1 MAKVANPKQLVKSL
15 KKMKRLQR
23 QLSRKVNGSNNCA
36 KARTTVVRLH
46 SKIANQRSDFLHK
59 LSTQIVNENQ
69 VICVEDLK
77 IKEMM
82 KTKHIA
88 KSVGSLG
95 LNQFLNMLKYK
106 SEWNER
112 EFVQIDKWFPSS
124 KTCFDCGN
132 INKELTLNQRTW
144 ICSCGAKHDR
154 DINAAKNILKE
165 GLFILH
171 SS

>member
-1 MAKVANPKQLVKSL
+1 
-15 KKMKRLQR
+15 MKRFQR
-23 QLSRKVNGSNNCA
+23 QLSRKVKGSNNRD
-36 KARTTVVRLH
+36 KARIKVARLH

-88 KSVGSLG
+88 KLVGSLG
-95 LNQFLNMLKYK
+95 LNRFLNMLKYK

-124 KTCFDCGN
+124 KTCFDCGT
-132 INKELTLNQRTW
+132 INKELTLSQRTW

-165 GLFILH
+165 GLLVLH
-171 SS
+171 SR

>member
-1 MAKVANPKQLVKSL
+1 
-15 KKMKRLQR
+15 MKNLQR
-23 QLSRKVNGSNNCA
+23 QLSRKVKGSNNRD
-36 KARTTVVRLH
+36 KARIKVARLH

-59 LSTQIVNENQ
+59 LSTQIINENQ

-88 KSVGSLG
+88 KLVGSLG

>member
-1 MAKVANPKQLVKSL
+1 LAE
-15 KKMKRLQR
+15 
-23 QLSRKVNGSNNCA
+23 NNRD
-36 KARTTVVRLH
+36 KARIKAACLH

-69 VICVEDLK
+69 VICVETLS

-88 KSVGSLG
+88 KLVGSLG

-124 KTCFDCGN
+124 KTCFDCGT
-132 INKELTLNQRTW
+132 INKELILSQREW
-144 ICSCGAKHDR
+144 SCSCGAKHDR

-165 GLFILH
+165 GLLVLH
-171 SS
+171 SR